1 MCAAVNRGVE
11 LRLAE
16 PDDVAAFGA
25 IDASTEQQ
33 FVDAGHPEFRDGGT
47 IPDAAAR
54 RAISEGRLLVAAA
67 GDRVMGWAYTTRC
80 GHELGVGQ
88 ISVRADQQ
96 RRGIGSQLM
105 RRIIADAEAAGEPS
119 LVLNTQADV
128 VWNRPW
134 YESLGFRVVPPEDWT
149 DGMRAI
155 VAEQA
160 AEGLDWSTRV
170 QMRLDLRR

>member
-1 MCAAVNRGVE
+1 MCPALNQGVE
-11 LRLAE
+11 VRLAQL
-16 PDDVAAFGA
+16 DDVVAFGP
-25 IDASTEQQ
+25 IDASTERQ
-33 FVDAGHPEFRDGGT
+33 FVDAGHPEFRHGGT
-47 IPDAAAR
+47 IPDAEAR
-54 RAISEGRLLVAAA
+54 RAISEHRLLVAAA
-67 GDRVMGWAYTTRC
+67 GGRVVGWAYTTRC
-80 GHELGVGQ
+80 EHELCVGQ

-105 RRIIADAEAAGEPS
+105 RRIIADAEAAGESS

-134 YESLGFRVVPPEDWT
+134 YESIGFRVVPPEDWT

-155 VAEQA
+155 VDEQT

-170 QMRLDLRR
+170 HMRLPLRR